1 MAGLT
6 VSERQTSMK
15 MVLVYDTDNHDD
27 YEASVKIMRKLVN
40 DYDTSR
46 HGTARNLRSFGMI
59 QFIKILREWEK
70 VAATSPRSPGK
81 DVASLKAAKMFTDEI
96 WKEHE

>member
-1 MAGLT
+1 
-6 VSERQTSMK
+6 MK
-15 MVLVYDTDNHDD
+15 MVLVYDTENIEDLQNSI
-27 YEASVKIMRKLVN
+27 AIMRKLVS
-40 DYDTSR
+40 DYDQR
-46 HGTARNLRSFGMI
+46 YGLGGDKRRFARI

-96 WKEHE
+96 WKEHK